1 MIKLTHGSIFD
12 KKCDLLIIPCN
23 SAGGMTKWVFS
34 NLKENGIPLPDRYI
48 PFGKVLFVGTG
59 LHFEHAEVIAFAASV
74 ETETNLS
81 SKKAI
86 GSIGKEIASYCKQQ
100 VLRQVNI
107 PLLGSG
113 SGRLSEHESF
123 EALVKS
129 LNSTEDKE
137 VIYEIFTPSLSV
149 YDNLRAAYPDFV
161 EKKED
166 KKPTNP
172 RVFVSYA
179 GDDQVNAKWV
189 KELAINLRQNGVDAR
204 LDKFHLKPGTD
215 LPQWMTN
222 ELIMADKVILV
233 CDYSYMIKADVRKG
247 GVGWETMII
256 QGDML
261 TQGET
266 RNKYIA
272 IVRENEID
280 KGLPI
285 YMKSKLAFHWKK
297 QDKMIDDDFKELLF
311 AIFDCDI
318 APDIGAIPE
327 FITKK
332 MSNKTLS

>member
-12 KKCDLLIIPCN
+12 KKCDLLVIPCN
-23 SAGGMTKWVFS
+23 SSGGVTKWVFS

-48 PFGKVLFVGTG
+48 PFGKVLFIGTG
-59 LHFEHAEVIAFAASV
+59 LHFEHAEVVAFAASV

-86 GSIGKEIASYCKQQ
+86 GSIGKEIAGYCRQQ
-100 VLRQVNI
+100 GLRQVNI

-113 SGRLSEHESF
+113 SGRLSEHESY
-123 EALVKS
+123 EELAKS
-129 LNSTEDKE
+129 FNRDEHHE
-137 VIYEIFTPSLSV
+137 IAFEIFTPSLSV
-149 YDNLRAAYPDFV
+149 FDNLRAAYPDLA
-161 EKKED
+161 ERPSKKEL
-166 KKPTNP
+166 TNP

-179 GDDQVNAKWV
+179 GDDKVNANWV
-189 KELAINLRQNGVDAR
+189 KELVIMLRENGVDAR

-222 ELIMADKVILV
+222 ELIMADKVLLI

-247 GVGWETMII
+247 GVGWKTMII

-280 KGLPI
+280 KALPI
-285 YMKSKLAFHWKK
+285 YMKSKMAFHWKK
-297 QDKMIDDDFKELLF
+297 QDKMADDDVKELLY

-318 APDIGAIPE
+318 APEIGSIPD
-327 FITKK
+327 FIASKLTRKP
-332 MSNKTLS
+332 

>member
-23 SAGGMTKWVFS
+23 SAGGVTKWVFS
-34 NLKENGIPLPDRYI
+34 SLKENGIPLPDKYI
-48 PFGKVLFVGTG
+48 PFGKVLFIETG
-59 LHFEHAEVIAFAASV
+59 LQLEHAEVVAFAASV
-74 ETETNLS
+74 ETENNLS

-86 GSIGKEIASYCKQQ
+86 NSIGKEIASYCKQQ
-100 VLRQVNI
+100 ALRQVNI

-113 SGRLSEHESF
+113 AGRLSVHESF
-123 EALVKS
+123 EALIKS
-129 LNSTEDKE
+129 LNSYEDKD
-137 VIYEIFTPSLSV
+137 VCYEIFIPSLSV
-149 YDNLRAAYPDFV
+149 FDNIRAAYPDFT
-161 EKKED
+161 EKNECNKLN
-166 KKPTNP
+166 NP

-179 GDDQVNAKWV
+179 GDDKANSKWV
-189 KELAINLRQNGVDAR
+189 KELVINLRQNGVDAR

-247 GVGWETMII
+247 GVGWETMVI

-266 RNKYIA
+266 KNKYIA

-297 QDKMIDDDFKELLF
+297 QDKTTEDDFKELLI
-311 AIFDCDI
+311 ALFDCDV
-318 APDIGAIPE
+318 APEIGAIPE
-327 FITKK
+327 FIANK
-332 MSNKTLS
+332 MQASPP